1 MSRGT
6 PGPASPRNRPI
17 HPVLLL
23 SHPLGNAN
31 VRHAARAFAEANRL
45 AEFWTCL
52 AWDPDG
58 RLARRLPAGLAA
70 QLARRAVEP
79 ALRGRTHLAQT
90 WREAARHLAARLPPA
105 TALRRTLTRHETGP
119 LSVDAVFRAFDR
131 AVARR
136 VRRGRGGE
144 VTAVYA
150 YEDGAAETFRAAAA
164 RGWRRLYDLPI
175 GYWRAGQAI
184 FAEEAE
190 REPAWAPTLTG
201 RGDSGAKLA
210 RKDAELA
217 AADAVFV
224 ASRFTARTLREH
236 APAGLCPARV
246 HVIPYGAPAPAAEAD
261 SALANGNDVPSQPL
275 RVLFVGSLGQRKGLS
290 YLLEAVR
297 ILGPRRAELTLLGM
311 KPVERCAPLEA
322 ATWAHRW
329 VPSLPH
335 AGVLA
340 EMTRADVLVF
350 PSLFEGFGLVIPEA
364 FSRGLPVIATAHTAL
379 PDLLTADGAEGFVVP
394 VRSAGC
400 IAERLEQLAAD
411 PARLRAMKRA
421 ALARAATLR
430 WGDYRQRLVDAALR
444 VG

>member
-1 MSRGT
+1 M
-6 PGPASPRNRPI
+6 
-17 HPVLLL
+17 LLL

-31 VRHAARAFAEANRL
+31 VRHAARAFAEAGWL

-58 RLARRLPAGLAA
+58 RLARALPAALAA
-70 QLARRAVEP
+70 KLARRAVEP
-79 ALRGRTHLAQT
+79 ALRGRTHVAQA
-90 WREAARHLAARLPPA
+90 WREAGRHLAARLPAPW
-105 TALRRTLTRHETGP
+105 RQTLTRHETGP

-136 VRRGRGGE
+136 VMRRTRRAGG
-144 VTAVYA
+144 TIHAVYA
-150 YEDGAAETFRAAAA
+150 YEDGAEQTFRAAAE

-184 FAEEAE
+184 FAEEAG

-201 RGDSGAKLA
+201 RGDSGEKLA

-217 AADAVFV
+217 AADVVFV
-224 ASRFTARTLREH
+224 ASRYTARTLREH
-236 APAGLCPARV
+236 APAGLCSARV
-246 HVIPYGAPAPAAEAD
+246 HVIPYGAPEPATEAD
-261 SALANGNDVPSQPL
+261 SALANGNDVSRRPL

-297 ILGPRRAELTLLGM
+297 ILGPRWAELTLLGM
-311 KPVERCAPLEA
+311 KTAEGCAPLEA
-322 ATWAHRW
+322 ATRAHRW

-340 EMTRADVLVF
+340 EMARADVLVF

-394 VRSAGC
+394 VRSAGR

-411 PARLRAMKRA
+411 PARLRAMKHA
-421 ALARAATLR
+421 ALARAAALR
-430 WGDYRQRLVDAALR
+430 WEDYRQRLRELAGAA
-444 VG
+444 G